1 MPTFQFSYEKYNT
14 EIDLQESYRHLLSHA
29 RNAINQAYAP
39 YSLFHVGC
47 AVLLHNGHIA
57 TGSNIENAAYPVG
70 ICAERN
76 VLSHVMSNYKNEKII
91 AIAVSYS
98 YQQENSTTPAFP
110 CGMCRQFIAECE
122 DVNKAPIDII
132 LAGLSGNIIC
142 VHSAKDLLP
151 FSFGKNNLTK

>member
-1 MPTFQFSYEKYNT
+1 MPTFHFSYEQYSN
-14 EIDLQESYRHLLSHA
+14 EMDLQESYRYLLTHA
-29 RNAINQAYAP
+29 RNALQQAYAP
-39 YSLFHVGC
+39 YSQFYVGC
-47 AVLLHNGHIA
+47 AVLLINGHIA

-76 VLSHVMSNYKNEKII
+76 VLAHVMSNYKNEKIKAI
-91 AIAVSYS
+91 AISYS
-98 YQQENSTTPAFP
+98 YRHENSTTPAFP

-122 DVNKAPIDII
+122 EINESPFDII
-132 LAGLSGNIIC
+132 LAGLSGDIIC

>member
-1 MPTFQFSYEKYNT
+1 MPTFQFSYDQYNN
-14 EIDLQESYRHLLSHA
+14 EIDLHESYRHLLLQA
-29 RNAINQAYAP
+29 RNATNQAYAP

-47 AVLLHNGHIA
+47 AVLLSNGHIA

-76 VLSHVMSNYKNEKII
+76 VLAHVMSNYKNEKIKAI
-91 AIAVSYS
+91 AISYS
-98 YQQENSTTPAFP
+98 YQHENSTSPAFP

-122 DVNKAPIDII
+122 DINDAPFDII
-132 LAGLSGNIIC
+132 LAGLSGDIIC

-151 FSFGKNNLTK
+151 FSFGKNDLKK